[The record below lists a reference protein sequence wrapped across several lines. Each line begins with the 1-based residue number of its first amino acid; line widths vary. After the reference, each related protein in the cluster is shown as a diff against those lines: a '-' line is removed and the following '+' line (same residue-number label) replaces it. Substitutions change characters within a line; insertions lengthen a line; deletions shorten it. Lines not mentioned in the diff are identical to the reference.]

1 MVWLELEIIILRWN
15 RFERILEVSNTKM
28 NFLKFKF
35 IVCTL
40 LLLNIGTAVISADVS
55 PSQMIATSIEVLEL
69 RLGNAA
75 NKERLGDNRAELYS
89 IIDKSLSPYFHKK
102 YAGRLVLDKYWAAA
116 NQNQR
121 KRFTEGLYQALIRS
135 YAISMLNFDVSKIS
149 VRPIHSNLQ
158 DLKKITVKTDVDYKG
173 ELIPMSFSFG
183 KFKEGWRFFDVSIE
197 GVSYIRNY
205 RNQFKAEIQANGLDA
220 VILRLESQK

>member
-15 RFERILEVSNTKM
+15 RFKRILVMSNTKM

-69 RLGNAA
+69 KLGNAA
-75 NKERLGDNRAELYS
+75 NKERLGDNRDELYS
-89 IIDKSLSPYFHKK
+89 IIDNSLSPYFHKK

>member
-35 IVCTL
+35 IVYTL
-40 LLLNIGTAVISADVS
+40 LLLNSGTAVISADVL
-55 PSQMIATSIEVLEL
+55 PDQMIATSIEVLEL
-69 RLGNAA
+69 RLGNAD
-75 NKERLGDNRAELYS
+75 NKERLGANRAELYG
-89 IIDKSLSPYFHKK
+89 IIDESLSSYFHKK

-135 YAISMLNFDVSKIS
+135 YSISMLNFDVSKIS
-149 VRPIHSNLQ
+149 VRSINFNLQ
-158 DLKKITVKTDVDYKG
+158 DLKKTTVKADVDYKG
-173 ELIPMSFSFG
+173 ELIPMNFSFG
-183 KFKEGWRFFDVSIE
+183 KFKEGWRFYDVRIE